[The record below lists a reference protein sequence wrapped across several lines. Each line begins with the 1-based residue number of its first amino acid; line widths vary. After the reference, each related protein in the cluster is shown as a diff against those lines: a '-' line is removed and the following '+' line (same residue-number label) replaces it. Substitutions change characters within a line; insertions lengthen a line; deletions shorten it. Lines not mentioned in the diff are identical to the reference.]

1 MWNSMF
7 LASFG
12 SKVVSA
18 IEKGNTKLN
27 EIVWGLPMIVLIL
40 GVGLFLTIITK
51 FLQIR
56 KFGTSVDKTLG
67 DTVRSMGKKG
77 KHLSKKENSVSP
89 FEAFSTA
96 ISGTVGTGNIVGV
109 SSAIMTGG
117 PGAVLW
123 MWISAFFG
131 MVTNYAENVL
141 GMFFRK
147 KEKDGEFSGGPAYYL
162 SEGIGR
168 NVKGGFGSFL
178 RGFGK
183 VLAVMAAVFCLF
195 AAIGMSGV
203 QTTKMAQTIQS
214 AGDSLAGG
222 ISKDAK
228 FWIALIVGIVV
239 AIVLALVILGG
250 IKSIGRTTA
259 ILIPFMSLL
268 FILMALVIIFMNIN
282 MIGTAFA
289 LIFKNAF
296 KFKCVFAGFT
306 GYMFAQIIQK
316 GLARGVFS
324 NEAGLGSS
332 VIAHSASETREPV
345 KQGLWG
351 IFEVFFD
358 TFVICT
364 LTALVILVSF
374 GNQWGLENVLY
385 KYAQNDKGEWVA
397 VYADTAV
404 SMMAFS
410 NAFGKFGE
418 VIYAIIIP
426 LFAFTTILAWAYY
439 GEKSMDFLFRK
450 TGEKGRKIS
459 RFVFKVLYV
468 LLVVVAAW
476 LVTQDG
482 KGDLMWAISDTAN
495 GLMALPNLIGLAFMG
510 VLVAKITKNYFDR
523 RAGKNVKPMLS
534 AYDEQNELF
543 IKELEFEEDSENNVA
558 EEAAA
563 SDAE

>member
-1 MWNSMF
+1 MWNTMC

-12 SKVVSA
+12 DKLVNA
-18 IEKGNTKLN
+18 IEKGNGKLN
-27 EIVWGLPMIVLIL
+27 EIVWGLPMVILIL
-40 GVGLFLTIITK
+40 GTGLLLTILTK

-67 DTVRSMGKKG
+67 DTIRGMKKKG

-123 MWISAFFG
+123 MWVSAFFG

-162 SEGIGR
+162 SEGVGR

-183 VLAVMAAVFCLF
+183 VLAVMAAVFCTF

-203 QTTKMAQTIQS
+203 QTTKMSESVQAVVGS
-214 AGDSLAGG
+214 SSDKVNLR
-222 ISKDAK
+222 
-228 FWIALIVGIVV
+228 IALIVGVVV

-268 FILMALVIIFMNIN
+268 FILMAIVIIFMNIN

-296 KFKCVFAGFT
+296 KFECAIAGFSGYVFA
-306 GYMFAQIIQK
+306 QVIQK

-332 VIAHSASETREPV
+332 VIAHSASEAREPV

-374 GNQWGLENVLY
+374 GSQEGMATVLY
-385 KYAQNDKGEWVA
+385 SGAF
-397 VYADTAV
+397 ADTTV
-404 SMMAFS
+404 SMMAFGE
-410 NAFGKFGE
+410 AFGKFGE
-418 VIYAIIIP
+418 VIYSIIIP

-439 GEKSMDFLFRK
+439 GEKSVDFLFRK

-468 LLVVVAAW
+468 VLVVVAAW
-476 LVTQDG
+476 LSTQGG
-482 KGDLMWAISDTAN
+482 KGELMWAISDTAN
-495 GLMALPNLIGLAFMG
+495 GLMALPNLIGLIFMCT
-510 VLVAKITKNYFDR
+510 LVAKITKNYFDR
-523 RAGKNVKPMLS
+523 KNGKEVKPMLS
-534 AYDEQNELF
+534 AYEKQNETF
-543 IKELEFEEDSENNVA
+543 IKELEFEEDAENNVA
-558 EEAAA
+558 EEIAAEVVEN
-563 SDAE
+563 DVAEEVAETDEE

>member
-183 VLAVMAAVFCLF
+183 VLAVMAAVFCTF
-195 AAIGMSGV
+195 AAVGMSGV
-203 QTTKMAQTIQS
+203 QTTKMSESVQAVVGS
-214 AGDSLAGG
+214 SSDKVNLR
-222 ISKDAK
+222 
-228 FWIALIVGIVV
+228 IALIVGSVV

-268 FILMALVIIFMNIN
+268 FIIMAIVIICMNIT

-289 LIFKNAF
+289 LIFKHAF
-296 KFKCVFAGFT
+296 GFKQVVGGCT
-306 GYMFAQIIQK
+306 GYLFAQVIQK

-332 VIAHSASETREPV
+332 VIAHSASESREPV

-374 GNQWGLENVLY
+374 GDKVGMETVLY
-385 KYAQNDKGEWVA
+385 SGAF
-397 VYADTAV
+397 ADTTV
-404 SMMAFS
+404 SMMAFGE
-410 NAFGKFGE
+410 AFGEFGE
-418 VIYAIIIP
+418 VVYTIIIP

-439 GEKSMDFLFRK
+439 GEKSVEFLFRK
-450 TGEKGRKIS
+450 TGEKGKKIS
-459 RFVFKVLYV
+459 RFVFKCLYV
-468 LLVVVAAW
+468 ILVVVAAW
-476 LVTQDG
+476 MSTQGG
-482 KGDLMWAISDTAN
+482 KGELMWAISDTAN

-523 RAGKNVKPMLS
+523 RAGKDVKPMLS

-543 IKELEFEEDSENNVA
+543 IKELEFEEDAENNVA

>member
-183 VLAVMAAVFCLF
+183 VLAVMAAVFCTF
-195 AAIGMSGV
+195 AAVGMSGV
-203 QTTKMAQTIQS
+203 QTTKMSESVQAVVGS
-214 AGDSLAGG
+214 SSDKVNLR
-222 ISKDAK
+222 
-228 FWIALIVGIVV
+228 IALIVGSVV

-268 FILMALVIIFMNIN
+268 FIIMAIVIICMNIT

-289 LIFKNAF
+289 LIFKHAF
-296 KFKCVFAGFT
+296 GFKQVVGGCT
-306 GYMFAQIIQK
+306 GYLFAQVIQK

-332 VIAHSASETREPV
+332 VIAHSASESREPV

-374 GNQWGLENVLY
+374 GDKVGMETVLY
-385 KYAQNDKGEWVA
+385 SGAF
-397 VYADTAV
+397 ADTTV
-404 SMMAFS
+404 SMMAFGE
-410 NAFGKFGE
+410 AFGEFGE
-418 VIYAIIIP
+418 VVYTIIIP

-439 GEKSMDFLFRK
+439 GEKSVEFLFRK
-450 TGEKGRKIS
+450 TGEKGKKIS
-459 RFVFKVLYV
+459 RFVFKCLYV
-468 LLVVVAAW
+468 ILVVVAAW
-476 LVTQDG
+476 MSTQGG
-482 KGDLMWAISDTAN
+482 KGELMWAISDTAN

-523 RAGKNVKPMLS
+523 RAGKDVKPMLS

-558 EEAAA
+558 EEVAA